1 MKPIGDDDLVLL
13 YYGEHE
19 DPGLA
24 ARVAGD
30 AELSRRFDAI
40 GAELGQL
47 DRFAPPPRG
56 EDYGAD
62 TWQAVS
68 ARLADGETR
77 HAGLFE
83 SLRGV
88 LARPRFSFAG
98 VAAVAF
104 VAVLAFML
112 GRQGSAPVNQP
123 PGEAGA
129 PAMAANGLD
138 TARLLTA
145 SVSEHLEQ
153 MNIVLTEFAH
163 GPESPNFGAE
173 RATDLLVSNRLYRQA
188 AAARGDQPLAA
199 FLASLEPL
207 LIELAYE
214 AWRDSPQTRDRMQ
227 REVRERLLFRLRA
240 VGQQL
245 QNTTVST

>member
-1 MKPIGDDDLVLL
+1 MKPISDDDLVLL
-13 YYGEHE
+13 YYGEHD

-62 TWQAVS
+62 TWQAIS
-68 ARLADGETR
+68 ARLANDEPR
-77 HAGLFE
+77 PAGLLQT
-83 SLRGV
+83 LRGV

-98 VAAVAF
+98 VAALAL

-112 GRQGSAPVNQP
+112 GRQGTVPVSQP
-123 PGEAGA
+123 PAGA
-129 PAMAANGLD
+129 PAMAANDLD
-138 TARLLTA
+138 TERLLTA

-153 MNIVLTEFAH
+153 MNIVLTEFAN

-188 AAARGDQPLAA
+188 AAARGDQKLAA

-207 LIELAYE
+207 LIEMAYE

-227 REVRERLLFRLRA
+227 QEVRERLLFRVRA

>member
-1 MKPIGDDDLVLL
+1 MKPISDDDLVLL

-19 DPGLA
+19 DPNLA
-24 ARVAGD
+24 MRVAGD

-47 DRFAPPPRG
+47 DRYAPPPRD
-56 EDYGAD
+56 EDYGPD
-62 TWQAVS
+62 TWQAIS
-68 ARLADGETR
+68 ARLADGESRTG
-77 HAGLFE
+77 GLLE
-83 SLRGV
+83 TVRNV
-88 LARPRFSFAG
+88 LARPRFSLAG

-112 GRQGSAPVNQP
+112 GRQGVAPVSP
-123 PGEAGA
+123 GPGETGA
-129 PAMAANGLD
+129 PEMAANQLD
-138 TARLLTA
+138 TQRLLTA
-145 SVSEHLEQ
+145 SVSDHLEQ
-153 MNIVLTEFAH
+153 MNIVLTEFAN

-188 AAARGDQPLAA
+188 AAARGDQKLAT

-207 LIELAYE
+207 LIEMAYE

-227 REVRERLLFRLRA
+227 QEVRERWLFRVRA
-240 VGQQL
+240 LGQQL

>member
-1 MKPIGDDDLVLL
+1 MKPISDDDLVLL

-30 AELSRRFDAI
+30 EELSRRFDAI

-47 DRFAPPPRG
+47 DRFAPPPRD

-62 TWQAVS
+62 TWRAIS
-68 ARLADGETR
+68 ARLAESDAR
-77 HAGLFE
+77 PAGLLE
-83 SLRGV
+83 SLRNV
-88 LARPRFSFAG
+88 LARPRFNLAG

-104 VAVLAFML
+104 VAVLAFLL
-112 GRQGSAPVNQP
+112 GRQGAVPVTQP
-123 PGEAGA
+123 PVEPVT
-129 PAMAANGLD
+129 PALAATELD
-138 TARLLTA
+138 TQRLLTA
-145 SVSEHLEQ
+145 SVSDHLEQ
-153 MNIVLTEFAH
+153 MNIVLTEFAN

-188 AAARGDQPLAA
+188 AAARGDQKLAS

-227 REVRERLLFRLRA
+227 QEVRERLLFRVRA

>member
-1 MKPIGDDDLVLL
+1 MKHISDDDLVLL
-13 YYGEHE
+13 YYGEHD

-62 TWQAVS
+62 TWQAIS
-68 ARLADGETR
+68 ARLANDEPR
-77 HAGLFE
+77 PAGLLQT
-83 SLRGV
+83 LRGV

-98 VAAVAF
+98 VAALAL

-112 GRQGSAPVNQP
+112 GRQGTVPVSQP
-123 PGEAGA
+123 PAGA
-129 PAMAANGLD
+129 PAMAANDLD
-138 TARLLTA
+138 TERLLTA

-153 MNIVLTEFAH
+153 MNIVLTEFAN

-188 AAARGDQPLAA
+188 AAARGDQKLAA

-207 LIELAYE
+207 LIEMAYE

-227 REVRERLLFRLRA
+227 QEVRERLLFRVRA

>member
-1 MKPIGDDDLVLL
+1 MKPISDDDLVLL

-30 AELSRRFDAI
+30 EELSRRFDAI
-40 GAELGQL
+40 GEELGQL
-47 DRFAPPPRG
+47 DRYAPPPRG

-62 TWQAVS
+62 TWQAIS
-68 ARLADGETR
+68 ARLAESDKR
-77 HAGLFE
+77 PAGLLE
-83 SLRGV
+83 SLRNV

-104 VAVLAFML
+104 VAVLAFLL
-112 GRQGSAPVNQP
+112 GRQGTTPVGP
-123 PGEAGA
+123 APGETGT
-129 PAMAANGLD
+129 PALAATELD
-138 TARLLTA
+138 TQRLLTT
-145 SVSEHLEQ
+145 SVSDHLEE
-153 MNIVLTEFAH
+153 MNIVLTEFAN

-188 AAARGDQPLAA
+188 AAARGDQKLAA
-199 FLASLEPL
+199 FLGSLEPL

-227 REVRERLLFRLRA
+227 QEVRERLLFRVRA

>member
-1 MKPIGDDDLVLL
+1 MKPISDDDLVLL
-13 YYGEHE
+13 YYGEHD

-56 EDYGAD
+56 EDYGAE
-62 TWQAVS
+62 TWQAIS
-68 ARLADGETR
+68 ARLVDGEPR
-77 HAGLFE
+77 PAGFLD
-83 SLRGV
+83 SLRNV

-98 VAAVAF
+98 VAALAF

-112 GRQGSAPVNQP
+112 GRQGTVPVTP
-123 PGEAGA
+123 PPAGE
-129 PAMAANGLD
+129 PAMAANDLA
-138 TARLLTA
+138 TERLLTT
-145 SVSEHLEQ
+145 SVSAHLEQ
-153 MNIVLTEFAH
+153 MNIVLTEFAN

-188 AAARGDQPLAA
+188 AAARGDQKLAA

-207 LIELAYE
+207 LIEMAYE

-227 REVRERLLFRLRA
+227 QEVRERLLFRVRA

>member
-1 MKPIGDDDLVLL
+1 MKPISDDDLVLL

-40 GAELGQL
+40 GAELGRL
-47 DRFAPPPRG
+47 DRFAPPPSDD
-56 EDYGAD
+56 DYGAD
-62 TWQAVS
+62 TWLAIS
-68 ARLADGETR
+68 TRLAESDNR
-77 HAGLFE
+77 RAGVLE
-83 SLRGV
+83 SLRHV

-98 VAAVAF
+98 VAAMAF
-104 VAVLAFML
+104 VAVLAFLL
-112 GRQGSAPVNQP
+112 GRQGTMSVSPT
-123 PGEAGA
+123 PGENGA
-129 PAMAANGLD
+129 PALATSELD
-138 TARLLTA
+138 TERLLTA
-145 SVSEHLEQ
+145 SVSDHLEQ
-153 MNIVLTEFAH
+153 MNIVLTEFAI

-188 AAARGDQPLAA
+188 AAARGDQQLAA

-214 AWRDSPQTRDRMQ
+214 AWRESPQTRDRMQ
-227 REVRERLLFRLRA
+227 REVRERLLFRVRA

>member
-1 MKPIGDDDLVLL
+1 MKPISDEDLVLL

-47 DRFAPPPRG
+47 DRYAPPPRD
-56 EDYGAD
+56 EDYGAE
-62 TWQAVS
+62 TWQAIS
-68 ARLADGETR
+68 ARLADGESRTG
-77 HAGLFE
+77 GLLE
-83 SLRGV
+83 TVRNV
-88 LARPRFSFAG
+88 LARPRFSLAG

-112 GRQGSAPVNQP
+112 GRQGAAPIPQSPVET
-123 PGEAGA
+123 GSTAL
-129 PAMAANGLD
+129 AASDLD
-138 TARLLTA
+138 TTRLLSA
-145 SVSEHLEQ
+145 SVSDHLEQ
-153 MNIVLTEFAH
+153 MNIVLTEFAN
-163 GPESPNFGAE
+163 GPESPVTGAE

-188 AAARGDQPLAA
+188 AAARGDQQLAA

-207 LIELAYE
+207 LIEMAYE
-214 AWRDSPQTRDRMQ
+214 AWRESPQTRDRMQ
-227 REVRERLLFRLRA
+227 REVRERLLFRVRA

-245 QNTTVST
+245 QKTTVST